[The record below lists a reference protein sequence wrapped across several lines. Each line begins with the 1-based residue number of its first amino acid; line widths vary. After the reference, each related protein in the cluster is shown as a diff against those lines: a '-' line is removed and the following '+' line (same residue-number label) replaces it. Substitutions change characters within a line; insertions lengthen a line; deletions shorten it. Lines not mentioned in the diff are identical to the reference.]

1 MGTKQLIS
9 ARLAPL
15 AAAGLV
21 VGVLVAG
28 VLVAGGCGEDEVRE
42 YTDTG
47 VVAWAVERRVG
58 PGVDPGRVVAR
69 VDGEPITVGDVALC
83 TEMHPAR
90 GLEGCLESLVDV
102 AAVSGY
108 VEDADREA
116 PQVEDARL
124 SALAAAYLREHV
136 VRAPLPDPV
145 SEDEVDAFLVD
156 RASRLIFE
164 RPEVR
169 RSSHLLISENRGP
182 SPRARALAERVWAET
197 DWSTIGSSH
206 ALERLG
212 ASLRREARETG
223 LAVRVERDQLFQP
236 FSNPPAFGGIG
247 GAVQPFADALFAIEA
262 PGQYSGLVDSEY
274 GTHIIRLEAIFPP
287 LRLESEAARSI
298 ARRELEQR
306 ARANQVAELMRSL
319 QPRHETLWWTDNFAF
334 LGAGDEDL
342 LRQQS
347 AGFREA
353 VQR

>member
-1 MGTKQLIS
+1 MVTGVS
-9 ARLAPL
+9 RPAWPVVL
-15 AAAGLV
+15 AAA
-21 VGVLVAG
+21 VAA
-28 VLVAGGCGEDEVRE
+28 LSVAGGCGEDEVQV

-58 PGVDPGRVVAR
+58 PGVDAERVVAR
-69 VDGEPITVGDVALC
+69 VAGEPITVGDVALC
-83 TEMHPAR
+83 VEAHPAW
-90 GLEGCLESLVDV
+90 GLEGCLDALVDT
-102 AAVSGY
+102 AAVRPHL
-108 VEDADREA
+108 EDADREA
-116 PQVEDARL
+116 PAVEDARI
-124 SALAAAYLREHV
+124 SALAAAFLRERV
-136 VRAPLPDPV
+136 VRSPLPDPV
-145 SEDEVDAFLVD
+145 TEGEVDAFLVD

-182 SPRARALAERVWAET
+182 SPRARALAERVWQET

-236 FSNPPAFGGIG
+236 FSDPPAFGGIG
-247 GAVQPFADALFAIEA
+247 GAVQPFADALFAIAE

-274 GTHIIRLEAIFPP
+274 GTHIIRLEAVFPP
-287 LRLESEAARSI
+287 LRLDSEAARSI

-306 ARANQVAELMRSL
+306 ARANQVAELMRTL